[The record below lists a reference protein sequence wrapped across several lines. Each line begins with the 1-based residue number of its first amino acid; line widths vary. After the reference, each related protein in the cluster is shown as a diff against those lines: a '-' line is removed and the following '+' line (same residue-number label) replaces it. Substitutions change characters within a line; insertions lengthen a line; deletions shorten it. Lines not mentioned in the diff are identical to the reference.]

1 MNQKKYYEPK
11 VSVHFLSVES
21 GFAQS
26 KLYDRNQD
34 SEAAGLESPTFELW

>member
-1 MNQKKYYEPK
+1 MNQKKYYEPE

-21 GFAQS
+21 GFAS
-26 KLYDRNQD
+26 SGLSNVAQD